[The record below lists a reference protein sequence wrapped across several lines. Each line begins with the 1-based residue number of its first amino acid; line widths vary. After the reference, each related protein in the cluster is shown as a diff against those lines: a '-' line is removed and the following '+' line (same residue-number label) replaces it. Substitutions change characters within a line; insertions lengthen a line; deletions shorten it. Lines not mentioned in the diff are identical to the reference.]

1 MAYSKFDWERAL
13 GDCEELSASA
23 HHAGLTLASWIHST
37 RLSGWVKQDEI
48 ARRMKRSRRHVN
60 RALKELEDAGWI
72 QREAGHQGRNGR
84 PGRTTTYRVMIPEK
98 FLATRDSVASV
109 RDQSHRFVQEL
120 CSAISYE
127 WYNDPNYLKSAAPL
141 VAVISGDIESGLL
154 NDVARGSA
162 AEWCAR
168 TMPNGVRSL
177 SGVLYSRYMEW
188 RLGYLPNDSS
198 ASAGTHT
205 SECTEDQS
213 VHSRPTDSVRPR
225 ARLVEEKSISHA
237 VRQAMENLG
246 LTFVEQKEIDDE

>member
-1 MAYSKFDWERAL
+1 
-13 GDCEELSASA
+13 
-23 HHAGLTLASWIHST
+23 
-37 RLSGWVKQDEI
+37 
-48 ARRMKRSRRHVN
+48 
-60 RALKELEDAGWI
+60 
-72 QREAGHQGRNGR
+72 
-84 PGRTTTYRVMIPEK
+84 MIPEK